1 MKRTGQACLQWT
13 SLFRVFARSLFI
25 QTSWNFERL
34 QNLGFFYLI
43 LPGLRDIYG
52 ASLPSDVCEK
62 HTSYFNTHPYMA
74 SLVAGCCLRM
84 EAKVAVG
91 EDLPVDVQTFKNMVI
106 APFAAMGDALFWG
119 AIRPLAAVVSLFFAS
134 QGSLWAPV
142 VFLVLFNAP
151 HLLFRG
157 GGLVLGYL
165 QELRTI
171 ETVQRWKL
179 PDLAVRIKEI
189 TIVLLGV
196 LSAYLVSIACEHQ
209 EIDTLWGSAI
219 LPVIFLYAWLARRG
233 ASSILLVLLTTAGLL
248 TLAFLF

>member
-1 MKRTGQACLQWT
+1 MRQANLKWT
-13 SLFRVFARSLFI
+13 TLFRVFVRSLFI

-34 QNLGFFYLI
+34 QNLGLFYML

-52 ASLPSDVCEK
+52 VSPPPDVCER

-84 EAKVAVG
+84 EEKVANR
-91 EDLPVDVQTFKNMVI
+91 EQLLVDVQTFKNMVI

-119 AIRPLAAVVSLFFAS
+119 AIRPLAAVVALFFAS

-142 VFLVLFNAP
+142 VFLVLYNVP
-151 HLLFRG
+151 HLIFRG
-157 GGLVLGYL
+157 GGLALGYL

-179 PDLAVRIKEI
+179 
-189 TIVLLGV
+189 
-196 LSAYLVSIACEHQ
+196 
-209 EIDTLWGSAI
+209 
-219 LPVIFLYAWLARRG
+219 
-233 ASSILLVLLTTAGLL
+233 
-248 TLAFLF
+248 

>member
-1 MKRTGQACLQWT
+1 MMRT
-13 SLFRVFARSLFI
+13 SLRWTTLFKVFVRSLFV

-34 QNLGFFYLI
+34 QNLGFFYLL

-52 ASLPSDVCEK
+52 VSPPPEVCER

-74 SLVAGCCLRM
+74 GLVAGCCLRM
-84 EAKVAVG
+84 EMKVANG
-91 EDLPVDVQTFKNMVI
+91 DELLVDVQTFKNMVI

-119 AIRPLAAVVSLFFAS
+119 AIRPLAAVVALFFAS

-142 VFLVLFNAP
+142 VFLALFNAP
-151 HLLFRG
+151 HLLLRG

-189 TIVLLGV
+189 AIVLLGV
-196 LSAYLVSIACEHQ
+196 LSAYLVSMACEHQ
-209 EIDTLWGSAI
+209 EIDTVWGGVI

-248 TLAFLF
+248 TLALLF